1 MDGIELLLAPLVGAI
16 VGAAAAGFITLS
28 LAAARAR
35 DATMRDD
42 PRLVAEE
49 EELLAEVV
57 RTDVPHTDRCP

>member
-1 MDGIELLLAPLVGAI
+1 M
-16 VGAAAAGFITLS
+16 GAAAAGFITLS

-57 RTDVPHTDRCP
+57 RTDVAHTDSVP